1 MDIPEGIF
9 YTNEHEWVKIED
21 RTATVGI
28 TAYAQEQ
35 LGDITFVELP
45 EIGKSVK
52 QFSGLCSVESVKAAS
67 DVYAPLSG
75 KVAEVN
81 KKLETSP
88 ELVNSSPYQQ
98 GWIAKLEILELGEK
112 DNLMDNAA
120 YRDFLE
126 KNVKD

>member
-1 MDIPEGIF
+1 MDIPDGVF
-9 YTNEHEWVKIED
+9 YTKEHEWVKVEGQM
-21 RTATVGI
+21 ATVGI

-52 QFSGLCSVESVKAAS
+52 QFDGLCSIESVKAAS

-81 KKLETSP
+81 KELETSP
-88 ELVNSSPYQQ
+88 ELINSFPFQQ
-98 GWIAKLEILELGEK
+98 GWIAKLEISDLDEK
-112 DNLMDNAA
+112 ANLMNSAA
-120 YRDFLE
+120 YRAFLE
-126 KNVKD
+126 KI